1 VETREPYGDQLAC
14 HIIGRAAEAIRCKI
28 RLLRVNRENQP
39 MHKAFLSRRE
49 FLQTSAGV
57 AGASLVA
64 GSTFLE
70 SESFASTA
78 QATAAS
84 DQVHFGIVGVGMEGS
99 GLLTT
104 AVQLPGVECV
114 AAADLYDGR
123 HELANEIVGKPIKTT
138 RRYKD
143 LLDDKGIDAI
153 IVAVPDHWHKQV
165 VVDALAAGKDVY
177 CEKPMSHSPSDGLA
191 MVAAAK
197 KTDRIVQ
204 IGAQRTSS
212 VLCAKAKELYQQ
224 GAIGDLSLVE
234 ASLGR
239 NNPTGAWEYPPPPD
253 LSLTNLDWDT
263 WLGTTPKR
271 PLDPNVF
278 ARWRCWREY
287 GTGVAGDLLVHLI
300 SGMQFV
306 LGINEVPKRVSAFG
320 GIYRW
325 KDGRDMPDVQAALFE
340 YDNVPVYMRLSLG
353 TESTEV
359 TRFMGS
365 KGVIELRGTSV
376 TYIPQQGVDLR
387 PSYYTSSYPSR
398 LRKVYLE
405 QWHKEHDPVPGKEPT
420 LETQTF
426 TGDDYDDLRPHL
438 WKFFQSVRSREP
450 VVQDVV
456 FGHHAALGC
465 HLANE
470 SYFRKS
476 PVRWDD
482 AAMTI
487 KSAC

>member
-1 VETREPYGDQLAC
+1 
-14 HIIGRAAEAIRCKI
+14 
-28 RLLRVNRENQP
+28 
-39 MHKAFLSRRE
+39 MHKAYLSRRE

-78 QATAAS
+78 QTTAPS
-84 DQVHFGIVGVGMEGS
+84 DQVRFGIVGVGMEGS

-138 RRYKD
+138 RRYKE

-177 CEKPMSHSPSDGLA
+177 CEKPMSHSPADGVA

-204 IGAQRTSS
+204 VGAQRTSS
-212 VLCAKAKELYQQ
+212 VLCAKANELYHQ

-253 LSLTNLDWDT
+253 LSLANLDWDT

-325 KDGRDMPDVQAALFE
+325 KDGRDMPDVQAVLFE
-340 YDNVPVYMRLSLG
+340 YDSVPVYMRLTLG
-353 TESTEV
+353 TESAEV

-376 TYIPQQGVDLR
+376 THIPQPGVDLR

-398 LRKVYLE
+398 LRKVYIE

-420 LETQTF
+420 LETQTI

-476 PVRWDD
+476 PVQWDD
-482 AAMTI
+482 AALTI